1 MERQFASTELYALE
15 DNALAVENAISVLKA
30 RLAHAPQAVVNDVIR
45 RCDPDTH
52 QALIDWLAPKR
63 ADGWRPVPRRWS
75 PRRNLRVWMLYQAA
89 DLRCPP
95 TPPQTARNFPDARA
109 A

>member
-52 QALIDWLAPKR
+52 QALIDSVSGRGFALPADTAADR
-63 ADGWRPVPRRWS
+63 AEFPRR
-75 PRRNLRVWMLYQAA
+75 PRRIKKPRQEGGVRY
-89 DLRCPP
+89 RSCGR
-95 TPPQTARNFPDARA
+95 PQGTGR
-109 A
+109 